1 MEEFVKDVKF
11 NGKDVKIKVC
21 ASAEQVEEVK
31 NTIKE
36 LGSVADNFTREPA
49 TMRVDTINVLLP
61 VYTIMRST
69 NANIKPFA
77 VAVYAQLNKDKDL
90 LGFGTIA
97 LSSLNRARFYYTNKI
112 PTEFDVKNYPKSQY
126 GLPLTSAIS
135 ERLDSYLEKLCEN
148 FTQLQATGEKV
159 ISINPNFVEDPETK
173 RMRMI
178 FHITD
183 GQGNAVRCREVE
195 RILFAPVEVLR
206 FSDDDKSILKEL
218 AVKWL
223 GK

>member
-1 MEEFVKDVKF
+1 MEEIVKDAKF

-36 LGSVADNFTREPA
+36 LGSVADNFMREPA
-49 TMRVDTINVLLP
+49 TMRTDTINVLLP
-61 VYTIMRST
+61 VYTVMRST
-69 NANIKPFA
+69 NANIKPYA
-77 VAVYAQLNKDKDL
+77 VCIYAQLNKEKDL
-90 LGFGTIA
+90 QGFGTIA
-97 LSSLNRARFYYTNKI
+97 LNSLNRARYYYTNKI
-112 PTEFDVKNYPKSQY
+112 PTEFNTKNYPKSQY
-126 GLPLTSAIS
+126 GLPLTNEIS

-148 FTQLQATGEKV
+148 FTQLQATGEKA

-173 RMRMI
+173 RTRMI

-183 GQGNAVRCREVE
+183 AQGNEIRCREVE
-195 RILFAPVEVLR
+195 RTLFAPVEALKL
-206 FSDDDKSILKEL
+206 SDEDKTTLKEL